1 MNAPS
6 ALYMA
11 HRQKRH
17 EPLKA
22 YRSSHGLLPLKQ
34 VESKLKAQNRQLL
47 SFGEDRQSFQIRQ
60 EHGTKYIDAENDQ
73 YRQRSTPDNLRL
85 PPVNVAKA
93 GLLTI

>member
-22 YRSSHGLLPLKQ
+22 YRSSHGLLPLKE
-34 VESKLKAQNRQLL
+34 VKSKLKAQNLQLL

-60 EHGTKYIDAENDQ
+60 EHGTKYIDFENAQ
-73 YRQRSTPDNLRL
+73 YQQKSTLDNLRL
-85 PPVNVAKA
+85 LP
-93 GLLTI
+93 GMLTI